1 MIFHR
6 IKEYICVC
14 VCVCVCVYIYIYI
27 YMYVSK
33 SWHHRLNGQKF
44 EQIAG
49 ARKGE
54 RNLVCCSSWGQKEL
68 DITERLNK
76 KSQSN

>member
-27 YMYVSK
+27 YIYVSK

-49 ARKGE
+49 ARKGIW
-54 RNLVCCSSWGQKEL
+54 RRGRVVLGKTWRV
-68 DITERLNK
+68 
-76 KSQSN
+76 